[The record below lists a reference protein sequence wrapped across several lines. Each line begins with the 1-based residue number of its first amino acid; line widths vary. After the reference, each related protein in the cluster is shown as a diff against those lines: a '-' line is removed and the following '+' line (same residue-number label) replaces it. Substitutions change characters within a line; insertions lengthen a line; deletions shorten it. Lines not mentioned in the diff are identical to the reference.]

1 MNKTYSI
8 SEIVEASNNI
18 LNSPQKN
25 LQMNKNYQ
33 NNKSA
38 ELNKPLVLT
47 KEHIP
52 EKEETL
58 NNEEVKKE
66 ILEEIH
72 NFFKKKI
79 KKNTLKLIFDQQQ
92 EIKKFQKK
100 K

>member
-47 KEHIP
+47 KEYISQ
-52 EKEETL
+52 KEETI

-92 EIKKFQKK
+92 
-100 K
+100 

>member
-1 MNKTYSI
+1 MDKTYSI

-38 ELNKPLVLT
+38 ELNKPLALT
-47 KEHIP
+47 NEHIP

-58 NNEEVKKE
+58 NNEEVKKKT
-66 ILEEIH
+66 LEEIH
-72 NFFKKKI
+72 NFF
-79 KKNTLKLIFDQQQ
+79 NR
-92 EIKKFQKK
+92 
-100 K
+100 

>member
-8 SEIVEASNNI
+8 SEIVEATNNI
-18 LNSPQKN
+18 LNRPQKN
-25 LQMNKNYQ
+25 SQINENYQ

-47 KEHIP
+47 NEHIP

-72 NFFKKKI
+72 NYFIEYHDSFRTISSRNICRRRRKRY
-79 KKNTLKLIFDQQQ
+79 
-92 EIKKFQKK
+92 
-100 K
+100 